1 MVADV
6 SSVLAVEILHTDS
19 CVGGQL
25 TPTIF
30 ICSCERV
37 FTVLTALLNYPY
49 II

>member
-6 SSVLAVEILHTDS
+6 SSVFAMEILHTDS

-25 TPTIF
+25 TPIF